1 VFDAQF
7 RVPARRLNRRYFLKA
22 LRIVRGRARKF
33 APFFDANAMNQPLP
47 VTVLAGLP
55 GAGKST
61 LVSHLVAAHGEPAGQ
76 RIAVVSG
83 ETNDLSN
90 EIARVAAEHQFNAIV
105 VEAFG
110 HDDPQSIAENL
121 VFDNDIAHLDTI
133 VTVIDAQHFSRDYA
147 STDVLG
153 HDAEGDRTV
162 VETLVAQIE
171 FCDVIV
177 INKTDLIAAAA
188 LVELR
193 DILHALNPRAVLI
206 DAQFGVVPLKDV
218 VNTDR
223 FDFDATS
230 SAPGWL
236 NMLNAEQDATPL
248 VPDNESGISGF
259 VYRARRPFHPER
271 LWSLL
276 HQEWTGVLRSKGFF
290 WLATRSDIGGSLSQA
305 GSALRHGPAG
315 MWWAAQDRS
324 EWPTGDA
331 ELEAEIAAEWFGD
344 ADDMSIGDRRQ
355 ELAMIGTALDET
367 HWRAAFH
374 ACLLTDEEW
383 SQGAETWAAFAD
395 PFPSWEMEEDDH
407 DHDDDCDCGVDEHH
421 H

>member
-1 VFDAQF
+1 
-7 RVPARRLNRRYFLKA
+7 
-22 LRIVRGRARKF
+22 
-33 APFFDANAMNQPLP
+33 MNQTLP

-55 GAGKST
+55 GAGKTT
-61 LVSHLVAAHGEPAGQ
+61 LVGHLLADHADV
-76 RIAVVSG
+76 RIAVISG
-83 ETNDLSN
+83 GTDDLSN
-90 EIARVAAEHQFNAIV
+90 EVARVAATQDFDAIV
-105 VEAFG
+105 IEASG
-110 HDDPQSIAENL
+110 QDDPQTIAENL

-133 VTVIDAQHFSRDYA
+133 VTLIDAQNFQRDYA

-153 HDAEGDRTV
+153 HDEEGDRTV

-177 INKTDLIAAAA
+177 INKTDLISAPA

-193 DILHALNPRAVLI
+193 DILHALNPRAELI
-206 DAQFGVVPLKDV
+206 DAKFGVVPLKDV

-230 SAPGWL
+230 SAPSWL
-236 NMLNAEQDATPL
+236 EMLNADPDAAS
-248 VPDNESGISGF
+248 VVAANSSGIGGF

-315 MWWAAQDRS
+315 MWWAAQERS
-324 EWPTGDA
+324 EWPSGDA
-331 ELEAEIAAEWFGD
+331 ELEAEIAADWFGD

-355 ELAMIGTALDET
+355 ELAIIGTALDEA
-367 HWRAAFH
+367 HWRSAFN

-383 SQGAETWAAFAD
+383 SQDAQAWLAFGD
-395 PFPSWEMEEDDH
+395 PFPSWEMDDDDHEHDH
-407 DHDDDCDCGVDEHH
+407 DHGDDCDCGAHGHH

>member
-1 VFDAQF
+1 
-7 RVPARRLNRRYFLKA
+7 
-22 LRIVRGRARKF
+22 
-33 APFFDANAMNQPLP
+33 MNQPLP

-55 GAGKST
+55 GAGKTT
-61 LVSHLVAAHGEPAGQ
+61 LVNHILADRVAL
-76 RIAVVSG
+76 RIAVVSS
-83 ETNDLSN
+83 ETGDLSN
-90 EIARVAAEHQFNAIV
+90 EIARVAAEQNFDAIV
-105 VEAFG
+105 VEASG
-110 HDDPQSIAENL
+110 HDDPQTIAENL
-121 VFDNDIAHLDTI
+121 VFDNDIAYLDTI
-133 VTVIDAQHFSRDYA
+133 VTVIDAQNFPRDYA

-153 HDAEGDRTV
+153 HDEEGDRTV

-177 INKTDLIAAAA
+177 INKTDLISAPA

-193 DILHALNPRAVLI
+193 DILHALNPRADLI
-206 DAQFGVVPLKDV
+206 DASFGVVPLKDV

-236 NMLNAEQDATPL
+236 EMLNAEPDAAPL
-248 VPDNESGISGF
+248 VAANESGIGGF

-331 ELEAEIAAEWFGD
+331 ELEAEIAADWFGD
-344 ADDMSIGDRRQ
+344 ADDMSVGDRRQ
-355 ELAMIGTALDET
+355 ELAIIGKELDEK
-367 HWRAAFH
+367 HWRGAFD
-374 ACLLTDEEW
+374 ACLLTDQEW
-383 SQGAETWAAFAD
+383 SQGAQAWLAFSD
-395 PFPSWEMEEDDH
+395 PFPSWEMDDDDH
-407 DHDDDCDCGVDEHH
+407 DHEHDHEHDHGDDCDCGAHGHH
-421 H
+421 Q

>member
-1 VFDAQF
+1 
-7 RVPARRLNRRYFLKA
+7 
-22 LRIVRGRARKF
+22 
-33 APFFDANAMNQPLP
+33 MNQPLP

-55 GAGKST
+55 GAGKTT
-61 LVSHLVAAHGEPAGQ
+61 LVNHLLADRVAL
-76 RIAVVSG
+76 RIAVVSS
-83 ETNDLSN
+83 ETGDLSN
-90 EIARVAAEHQFNAIV
+90 EIARVAAEQNFDAIV
-105 VEAFG
+105 VEASG
-110 HDDPQSIAENL
+110 HDDPQTIAENL
-121 VFDNDIAHLDTI
+121 VFDNDIAYLDTI
-133 VTVIDAQHFSRDYA
+133 VTVIDAQNFPRDYA

-153 HDAEGDRTV
+153 HDEEGDRTV

-177 INKTDLIAAAA
+177 INKTDLISAPA

-193 DILHALNPRAVLI
+193 DILHALNPRADLI
-206 DAQFGVVPLKDV
+206 DASFGVVPLKDV

-236 NMLNAEQDATPL
+236 EMLNAEPDAAPL
-248 VPDNESGISGF
+248 VAANESGIGGF

-331 ELEAEIAAEWFGD
+331 ELEAEIAADWFGD
-344 ADDMSIGDRRQ
+344 ADDMSVGDRRQ
-355 ELAMIGTALDET
+355 ELAIIGKELDEK
-367 HWRAAFH
+367 HWRGAFD
-374 ACLLTDEEW
+374 ACLLTDQEW
-383 SQGAETWAAFAD
+383 SQGAQAWLAFSD
-395 PFPSWEMEEDDH
+395 PFPSWEMDDDDH
-407 DHDDDCDCGVDEHH
+407 DHEHDHEHDHGDDCDCGAHGHH